1 MKGANV
7 SEARAILSREW
18 KKVKSSDKK
27 MKTYRDP
34 YKAGKGRYEEALQRY
49 QEDHMDKFEIISL
62 HKRCDKAGVKAGVK
76 AGAKA
81 PRSGERRS
89 KKIKEDPPRLSA
101 YNNTAKRRI
110 EDWRGLK
117 KRKWSQIRRWPA
129 WSLGKLH
136 GTTWRYGD
144 FEDNLSAKDSDD
156 EDTLRVI
163 KDEEEAVFKKG
174 R

>member
-1 MKGANV
+1 MGEKKKELKGANV

-18 KKVKSSDKK
+18 KKVKCSDKK

-34 YKAGKGRYEEALQRY
+34 YKAGKDRYEEALQRY

-81 PRSGERRS
+81 PGSGERRS

-101 YNNTAKRRI
+101 YNNTAKQMRI
-110 EDWRGLK
+110 E
-117 KRKWSQIRRWPA
+117 
-129 WSLGKLH
+129 
-136 GTTWRYGD
+136 
-144 FEDNLSAKDSDD
+144 
-156 EDTLRVI
+156 
-163 KDEEEAVFKKG
+163 EEKVKPNQKMTSMISW
-174 R
+174 